1 MLFSMF
7 KGANMEEPANKI
19 SLLIADALMALA
31 FLLIMYGAPLLVFA
45 LEKL

>member
-1 MLFSMF
+1 MKRS
-7 KGANMEEPANKI
+7 EPANKL
-19 SLLIADALMALA
+19 SFLIADVFMALA